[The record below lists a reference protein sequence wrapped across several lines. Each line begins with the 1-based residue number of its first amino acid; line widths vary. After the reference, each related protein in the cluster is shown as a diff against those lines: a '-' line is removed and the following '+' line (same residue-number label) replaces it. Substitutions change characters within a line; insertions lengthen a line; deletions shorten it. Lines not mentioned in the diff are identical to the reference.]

1 MNLKNL
7 IYDGKAKSIF
17 LIDGENDKVIQFF
30 KDSVTAFNNP
40 QPYFF
45 EGKGVVS
52 CNISSAIFQFLEA
65 NEIVTHFI
73 SQNNDNSQIVQKV
86 SVLPI
91 EVTMRNY
98 AFGNILKKSHF
109 QKGDKLPV
117 PLIEFMYKNDELG
130 DPLISECYVLNYLL
144 KGDRD
149 LFDKVKDITYKIND
163 LLIKFFDTIDI
174 ILGDFKLEFGVN
186 KNGEL
191 LLADEISGDTCR
203 LLDKRNNLAPL
214 DKDIFRQNLGNVL
227 DGYKEILR
235 RIHERYCY

>member
-1 MNLKNL
+1 MNKNNL
-7 IYDGKAKSIF
+7 IYDGKAKSI
-17 LIDGENDKVIQFF
+17 LAIDGNPDQVIQFF
-30 KDSVTAFNNP
+30 KDSITAFNNP

-52 CNISSAIFQFLEA
+52 CEISSEIFKFLGE
-65 NEIVTHFI
+65 NGITTHLI
-73 SQNNDNSQIVQKV
+73 SQNAEDSQIVQKV

-98 AFGNILKKSHF
+98 AFGNGLKRMHF
-109 QKGDKLPV
+109 QKGEKLAI
-117 PLIEFMYKNDELG
+117 PLIEFMYKRDDLG

-144 KGDRD
+144 EGNID
-149 LFDKVKDITYKIND
+149 LFMNVKNMTYRINN
-163 LLIKFFDTIDI
+163 LLIKFFDSIDI
-174 ILGDFKLEFGVN
+174 VLGDFKLEFGIN

-214 DKDIFRQNLGNVL
+214 DKDILRQNLGNVL
-227 DGYKEILR
+227 DGYKEVLR
-235 RIHERYCY
+235 RIKERA